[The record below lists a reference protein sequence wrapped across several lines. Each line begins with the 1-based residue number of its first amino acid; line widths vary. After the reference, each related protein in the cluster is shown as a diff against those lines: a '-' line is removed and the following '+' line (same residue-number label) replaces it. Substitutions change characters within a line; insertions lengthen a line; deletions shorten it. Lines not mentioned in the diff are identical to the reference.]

1 MGVARRIGAAAPDL
15 RTLARLGRLVTS
27 VLGTDAVLEAVG
39 REAADLVGAAQVGF
53 WIADEAAR
61 TLTLREVGRSTEGM
75 TYPVGV
81 LRYGE
86 SVAGWVA
93 ERREAAWVADA
104 LKDHRIIRP
113 DWWKANGFK
122 SLIAVPIVYGDTLIA
137 VLALVGKARFPVR
150 HREMLELF
158 AAQAAVAI
166 ANARLYADSNA
177 RREAAEA
184 LAEVGRLLS
193 QTLDPAIVA
202 RRITEHVCRLLD
214 ARSAAIYRPERDT
227 GMLIADTVFETDR
240 PFVWQTRLDRGT
252 GVAGLA
258 LATRAACATPD
269 VLADP
274 RLTYTPETRAEL
286 AAREHRAM
294 LAVPLLVTGRAL
306 GALIVGDQ
314 TGRRFTA
321 DEIAR
326 AEAFADQAALALE
339 NARLYAEAEGR
350 RREAEVLAE
359 VARTVGATLEL
370 DVVLARIVEAAREL
384 CAADMARIALWDA
397 ATDTMQ
403 FRHGVGARFTDY
415 DTVRIERGVGH
426 GGLAWAT
433 GRAVRTDDRRADA
446 RFGAAHA
453 ALVAAE
459 GTIAALAVPIRS
471 GERVEGVIFVDNRS
485 PRPFTDRDER
495 VLSGLVDHAAGALRN
510 ASLFQALRDSEEFL
524 ARAQAVAQIGSWI
537 SAPGRTGS
545 LSWSREVFR
554 IFGVRED
561 EFSGTVDEFYARVHP
576 DDLEAVRRASEEAV
590 AESRPYAVDH
600 RIVRPDGTVRWV
612 QERADILR
620 DEQGRPTRMIGIV
633 QDITDRRAAEDAL
646 RQSEAQLRQSQKM
659 EAIGRLAGGVAH
671 DFNNLLTVI
680 TGRTQLLLAQ
690 IGADTVRRRELELI
704 EQTAERAGSLTKQ
717 LLAFSR
723 KQVLQPT
730 RLDLNAVVGALG
742 GLLRRLIGEDIELT
756 LRSTL
761 DLPPVHADRAQL
773 EQVLVNLAVNARDA
787 MPRGGRLTIATGRLT
802 TAGSAADPVP
812 PGDWVTLAVSDTG
825 HGIDPA
831 SQALVFEPFFT
842 TKGPGKGTGL
852 GLSIVYG
859 IVEQSGGR
867 IALESE
873 PGQGTTFTVYLP
885 LVLERVT
892 GSAARVATAPQRGH
906 ETVLL
911 VEDEP
916 EVRRLTREILEMH
929 GYAVLEAGDG
939 AAALQTA
946 REHRGP
952 IDLLLTDVVMP
963 GLRGQEVAQALAAT
977 GRRPRV
983 LYISGYP
990 ELGGAES
997 AIGGHVLLPKPFSP
1011 AELARKVR
1019 AVLDESAS
1027 TR

>member
-1 MGVARRIGAAAPDL
+1 MGVARRTGAAAPDL

-27 VLGTDAVLEAVG
+27 SLGTDAVLEAVG
-39 REAADLVGAAQVGF
+39 REAAELVGAAHVGF
-53 WIADEAAR
+53 WLADEAAR
-61 TLTLREVGRSTEGM
+61 TLTLREVGRRAAHIG
-75 TYPVGV
+75 YPVTV
-81 LRYGE
+81 IPYGE
-86 SVAGWVA
+86 SVVGWVA

-104 LKDHRIIRP
+104 LKDRRTARTE
-113 DWWKANGFK
+113 WWKANGFR
-122 SLIAVPIVYGDTLIA
+122 SLIAVPLVHGDTLIA
-137 VLALVGKARFPVR
+137 VLALVGRARFPVR

-158 AAQAAVAI
+158 AAQGAVAI
-166 ANARLYADSNA
+166 ANARLHADSNA
-177 RREAAEA
+177 RRVAAEA

-214 ARSAAIYRPERDT
+214 ARSAAIYRPERDSDT
-227 GMLIADTVFETDR
+227 LAADTVFETDR
-240 PFVWQTRLDRGT
+240 PFVWQTRLERGT

-258 LATRAACATPD
+258 LVSRAACATPD
-269 VLADP
+269 VAADP

-286 AAREHRAM
+286 EAREHRAM
-294 LAVPLLVTGRAL
+294 LAVPLLVTGRVL
-306 GALIVGDQ
+306 GALIVGDA

-321 DEIAR
+321 EEIAR

-359 VARTVGATLEL
+359 VARTVGAALEP
-370 DVVLARIVEAAREL
+370 DVVLARIAEAASEL
-384 CAADMARIALWDA
+384 CAADMARIALWDPA
-397 ATDTMQ
+397 DDTMR
-403 FRHGVGARFTDY
+403 FRHGVGARVPDYTDI
-415 DTVRIERGVGH
+415 RIARGVGH
-426 GGLAWAT
+426 GGLAWAS
-433 GRAVRTDDRRADA
+433 GRAVRTDDRRTDP
-446 RFGAAHA
+446 RFGDAHA
-453 ALVAAE
+453 ELVAAE
-459 GTIAALAVPIRS
+459 GTVAALAVPIRS
-471 GERVEGVIFVDNRS
+471 GERVEGLIFVDNRS

-495 VLSGLVDHAAGALRN
+495 VLRGLADQAAVALRN
-510 ASLFQALRDSEEFL
+510 ARLFQALRESEEFL
-524 ARAQAVAQIGSWI
+524 ARAQAVARIGSWI
-537 SAPGRTGS
+537 SAPGPTGM
-545 LSWSREVFR
+545 LSWSREVYR

-561 EFSGTVDEFYARVHP
+561 EFSGTVEEFFARVHP
-576 DDLEAVRRASEEAV
+576 DDVEAVRRASDEAI
-590 AESRPYAVDH
+590 AEGRAYTVDH

-612 QERADILR
+612 HERADILR
-620 DEQGRPTRMIGIV
+620 DEQGRPTRMIGVV

-659 EAIGRLAGGVAH
+659 EAVGRLAGGVAH

-690 IGADTVRRRELELI
+690 IGADAVRRRELELI

-730 RLDLNAVVGALG
+730 LLDLNAVVGALG

-756 LRSTL
+756 LRLAS

-787 MPRGGRLTIATGRLT
+787 MPRGGRLTIATGTLT
-802 TAGSAADPVP
+802 TAGAAGDPVR
-812 PGDWVTLAVSDTG
+812 PGDWVMLTVSDTG

-842 TKGPGKGTGL
+842 TKEPGKGTGL

-867 IALESE
+867 IVLESE
-873 PGQGTTFTVYLP
+873 PGEGTTLTIYLP
-885 LVLERVT
+885 L
-892 GSAARVATAPQRGH
+892 APARVAGAAARITGAPPRGH

-916 EVRRLTREILEMH
+916 EVRRLTREILEMY

-939 AAALQTA
+939 AAALRTA
-946 REHRGP
+946 REHQGT

-990 ELGGAES
+990 DLGGSES
-997 AIGGHVLLPKPFSP
+997 AIGDHALLPKPFSP
-1011 AELARKVR
+1011 VELARKVR
-1019 AVLDESAS
+1019 AVLDE
-1027 TR
+1027 TPRG

>member
-1 MGVARRIGAAAPDL
+1 MGVARRAGAAAPDL
-15 RTLARLGRLVTS
+15 RTLARLGRLVTAS
-27 VLGTDAVLEAVG
+27 LGTDAVLEAVG
-39 REAADLVGAAQVGF
+39 SEAADLVGATHVGF
-53 WIADEAAR
+53 WIADEASR
-61 TLTLREVGRSTEGM
+61 TLTLHEVGRQPTRPS
-75 TYPVGV
+75 YPVGV
-81 LRYGE
+81 MPYGE
-86 SVAGWVA
+86 SVVGWVA

-104 LKDHRIIRP
+104 LKDPRLTRRG
-113 DWWKANGFK
+113 WWKTTGFK
-122 SLIAVPIVYGDTLIA
+122 SLIALPILHGDTLIA

-166 ANARLYADSNA
+166 VNARLYADSNA

-193 QTLDPAIVA
+193 QTLDPVIVA

-214 ARSAAIYRPERDT
+214 ARSAAVYRPEHDT
-227 GMLIADTVFETDR
+227 GMLVVDTVFETDR
-240 PFVWQTRLDRGT
+240 PFVWQPRLDRGT

-269 VLADP
+269 VVADP

-286 AAREHRAM
+286 AARTHRAM

-339 NARLYAEAEGR
+339 NARLYADAEGR

-359 VARTVGATLEL
+359 VARTVGAALEP
-370 DVVLARIVEAAREL
+370 DIVLAGIAEAAREL

-397 ATDTMQ
+397 DTDTMQ
-403 FRHGVGARFTDY
+403 FRHGVGTRFTDY
-415 DTVRIERGVGH
+415 AAVRIARGVGH
-426 GGLAWAT
+426 GGLVWAT
-433 GRAVRTDDRRADA
+433 GRAVRTDDRRTDS

-453 ALVAAE
+453 DLVAAE
-459 GTIAALAVPIRS
+459 GTVAALAVPIRA
-471 GERVEGVIFVDNRS
+471 GERVEGLIFVDNRS
-485 PRPFTDRDER
+485 ARPFTDRDER
-495 VLSGLVDHAAGALRN
+495 ALSGLADHAAVALRN
-510 ASLFQALRDSEEFL
+510 ARLFQALRNSEEFL
-524 ARAQAVAQIGSWI
+524 ARAQAVAQIGSWV
-537 SAPGRTGS
+537 SAPGPTGA

-561 EFSGTVDEFYARVHP
+561 EFDGTAQEFFARVHP
-576 DDLEAVRRASEEAV
+576 DDVEAVRRASEEAV
-590 AESRPYAVDH
+590 ADGRPYTVEH
-600 RIVRPDGTVRWV
+600 RIIRPDGTVRWV
-612 QERADILR
+612 HERADILR
-620 DEQGRPTRMIGIV
+620 DEQGRVTRMIGIV

-659 EAIGRLAGGVAH
+659 EAVGRLAGGVAH

-690 IGADTVRRRELELI
+690 IGADTARRRELELI
-704 EQTAERAGSLTKQ
+704 EQTAERAASLTSQ

-723 KQVLQPT
+723 KQVRQPT
-730 RLDLNAVVGALG
+730 LLDLNAAVGALAG
-742 GLLRRLIGEDIELT
+742 FLRRLIGEDIELT
-756 LRSTL
+756 LRPTL

-787 MPRGGRLTIATGRLT
+787 MPHGGRLTIATGTLRT
-802 TAGSAADPVP
+802 TGVASEPVP
-812 PGDWVTLAVSDTG
+812 AGDWVTLAVADTG

-831 SQALVFEPFFT
+831 SQPLVFEPFFT
-842 TKGPGKGTGL
+842 TKEPGKGTGL

-873 PGQGTTFTVYLP
+873 PEQGTTFTVYLP
-885 LVLERVT
+885 WAPERVA
-892 GSAARVATAPQRGH
+892 GAAARVATAPPRGH

-939 AAALQTA
+939 ATALQTA
-946 REHRGP
+946 REHAGA

-963 GLRGQEVAQALAAT
+963 GLRGHEVAQALAAS

-990 ELGGAES
+990 ELGGSEG
-997 AIGGHVLLPKPFSP
+997 AIGDHPLLPKPFTP
-1011 AELARKVR
+1011 GELVRKVR
-1019 AVLDESAS
+1019 AVLDELQPQ
-1027 TR
+1027 

>member
-1 MGVARRIGAAAPDL
+1 MARRTGAGAPEL
-15 RTLARLGRLVTS
+15 RTLGRLGRLVTS
-27 VLGTDAVLEAVG
+27 SLGTDAVLEAFG
-39 REAADLVGAAQVGF
+39 REAGQLVGAADVGF
-53 WIADEAAR
+53 WLADEAAR
-61 TLTLREVGRSTEGM
+61 TLTLREVGPRAARV
-75 TYPVGV
+75 TYPVKSMA
-81 LRYGE
+81 YGE
-86 SVAGWVA
+86 SVVGWVA
-93 ERREAAWVADA
+93 EHREAAWVADA
-104 LKDHRIIRP
+104 RRDRRVVRLE
-113 DWWKANGFK
+113 WWKSNGFK
-122 SLIAVPIVYGDTLIA
+122 SLIALPIVHGPVLIA
-137 VLALVGKARFPVR
+137 VLVLVGKKPFATR

-166 ANARLYADSNA
+166 VNARLYADSNA

-184 LAEVGRLLS
+184 LGEVGRLLS
-193 QTLDPAIVA
+193 QTLDPTIVA

-214 ARSAAIYRPERDT
+214 ARSAAVYRPERDT
-227 GMLIADTVFETDR
+227 GVLVADTVFETDR
-240 PFVWQTRLDRGT
+240 PFEWEPRLLPGT

-258 LATRAACATPD
+258 LETRAAYATPD
-269 VLADP
+269 VVADR
-274 RLTYTPETRAEL
+274 RLVYTPETRAHLE
-286 AAREHRAM
+286 ARTHRAM
-294 LAVPLLVTGRAL
+294 LCVPLLVTGRPL
-306 GALIVGDQ
+306 GALVVGDQ
-314 TGRRFTA
+314 TGRRFSRE
-321 DEIAR
+321 EIER

-339 NARLYAEAEGR
+339 NARLYAEADAR

-359 VARTVGATLEL
+359 VARTVGATLEP
-370 DVVLARIVEAAREL
+370 DVVLARIAEAAREL
-384 CAADMARIALWDA
+384 CTADLARIALWDA
-397 ATDTMQ
+397 ATDSMI
-403 FRHGVGARFTDY
+403 FRYGVGARFADY
-415 DTVRIERGVGH
+415 GRIRIERGVGH
-426 GGLAWAT
+426 GGLAWAS
-433 GRAVRTDDRRADA
+433 GHAVRTDDRRNDP
-446 RFGAAHA
+446 RFGGAYTE
-453 ALVAAE
+453 LVAVE
-459 GTIAALAVPIRS
+459 GSIAALCVPIRS
-471 GERVEGVIFVDNRS
+471 GERVEGLIFVDNRS

-495 VLSGLVDHAAGALRN
+495 VLSGLADHAAVALRN
-510 ASLFQALRDSEEFL
+510 ARLFQALRDSEEFL

-537 SAPGRTGS
+537 SSPGGKGA

-554 IFGVRED
+554 IFGVQEE
-561 EFSGTVDEFYARVHP
+561 EFGGTVEEFFARVHP
-576 DDLEAVRRASEEAV
+576 DDVEMVRRASEEAV
-590 AESRPYAVDH
+590 AERRPYAVDH

-612 QERADILR
+612 HERADVLR
-620 DEQGRPTRMIGIV
+620 DEQDRPTRIIGIV

-646 RQSEAQLRQSQKM
+646 RRSEAQLRQSQKM
-659 EAIGRLAGGVAH
+659 EAVGRLAGGVAH

-680 TGRTQLLLAQ
+680 TGRTQLMLAR
-690 IGADTVRRRELELI
+690 IGDDIARRRELELI

-730 RLDLNAVVGALG
+730 VLDLNTVMSALA

-756 LRSTL
+756 VRPAS

-787 MPRGGRLTIATGRLT
+787 MPRGGRLVIATGT
-802 TAGSAADPVP
+802 HGVDGAGSGPVP
-812 PGDWVTLAVSDTG
+812 PGDWVTLSVADTG

-842 TKGPGKGTGL
+842 TKEPGKGTGL

-867 IALESE
+867 ITLESE
-873 PGQGTTFTVYLP
+873 PGEGTTFTVYLP
-885 LVLERVT
+885 LAPERVA
-892 GSAARVATAPQRGH
+892 GAAARIPTAPPRGH

-939 AAALQTA
+939 AAALKIA
-946 REHRGP
+946 REHPGT

-990 ELGGAES
+990 DLGGSET
-997 AIGGHVLLPKPFSP
+997 AIGDYPLLPKPFSP
-1011 AELARKVR
+1011 GELARKVR
-1019 AVLDESAS
+1019 AVLDEPRK
-1027 TR
+1027 T

>member
-1 MGVARRIGAAAPDL
+1 MA
-15 RTLARLGRLVTS
+15 
-27 VLGTDAVLEAVG
+27 
-39 REAADLVGAAQVGF
+39 
-53 WIADEAAR
+53 
-61 TLTLREVGRSTEGM
+61 
-75 TYPVGV
+75 
-81 LRYGE
+81 YGE
-86 SVAGWVA
+86 SIVGRVA
-93 ERREAAWVADA
+93 ERHEPVWV
-104 LKDHRIIRP
+104 P
-113 DWWKANGFK
+113 DVSRDRRVARLEWWRANRFK
-122 SLIAVPIVYGDTLIA
+122 SLIALPIVHGGTLLA
-137 VLALVGKARFPVR
+137 VLALVGRARFPAAR
-150 HREMLELF
+150 KHREMLELF
-158 AAQAAVAI
+158 AAQAAVAMG
-166 ANARLYADSNA
+166 NARLYADSNA

-193 QTLDPAIVA
+193 QTLDLAIVA

-227 GMLIADTVFETDR
+227 GVLVADTVFETDR
-240 PFVWQTRLDRGT
+240 PFVWTTRLERGT

-269 VLADP
+269 VAADP
-274 RLTYTPETRAEL
+274 RLIYTPETRAQLES
-286 AAREHRAM
+286 RTHRAM
-294 LAVPLLVTGRAL
+294 LAVPLLVTGRPL

-321 DEIAR
+321 EEIAR

-359 VARTVGATLEL
+359 VARTVGATLEP

-384 CAADMARIALWDA
+384 CAADTARIALWDPA
-397 ATDTMQ
+397 ADAML
-403 FRHGVGARFTDY
+403 FRHGVGARADY
-415 DTVRIERGVGH
+415 ARVRIERGRGH

-433 GRAVRTDDRRADA
+433 GRAVRTDDRRTDQ
-446 RFGAAHA
+446 RFGDAYA

-459 GTIAALAVPIRS
+459 GTVAALAVPIRS
-471 GERVEGVIFVDNRS
+471 PERVEGLIFVDNRS
-485 PRPFTDRDER
+485 ARPFTDRDER
-495 VLSGLVDHAAGALRN
+495 VLSGLADHAAVALRN
-510 ASLFQALRDSEEFL
+510 ARLFQALRDSEEFL

-537 SAPGRTGS
+537 SAPGTTGS
-545 LSWSREVFR
+545 LSWSREVYR
-554 IFGVRED
+554 IFGLRED
-561 EFSGTVDEFYARVHP
+561 EFGGTVEEFFARVHP
-576 DDLEAVRRASEEAV
+576 DDLEAVRGASQAAV
-590 AESRPYAVDH
+590 ADGRPYAVEH

-612 QERADILR
+612 HERADVLR
-620 DEQGRPTRMIGIV
+620 DAQGRPTRMIGIV
-633 QDITDRRAAEDAL
+633 QDITDRRTAEEAL
-646 RQSEAQLRQSQKM
+646 RASEAQLRQSQKM
-659 EAIGRLAGGVAH
+659 EAVGRLAGGVAH

-680 TGRTQLLLAQ
+680 TGRTQLLLAR
-690 IGADTVRRRELELI
+690 IGADAARRRELELI

-730 RLDLNAVVGALG
+730 LLDLSAVIGALG
-742 GLLRRLIGEDIELT
+742 SLLRRLIGEDIELT
-756 LRSTL
+756 LRPAP

-773 EQVLVNLAVNARDA
+773 EQVLMNLAVNARDA
-787 MPRGGRLTIATGRLT
+787 MPRGGRLTITTGTLT
-802 TAGSAADPVP
+802 GGRAGDPVP
-812 PGDWVTLAVSDTG
+812 AGDWVTLAVSDTG

-842 TKGPGKGTGL
+842 TKEPGKGTGL

-867 IALESE
+867 IALESA
-873 PGQGTTFTVYLP
+873 PGHGTTFTLYLP
-885 LVLERVT
+885 GAPERVE
-892 GSAARVATAPQRGH
+892 GAAVRAATAPPRGH

-916 EVRRLTREILEMH
+916 EVRRLTREILEMN

-939 AAALQTA
+939 AAALRAA
-946 REHRGP
+946 REHPGP

-963 GLRGQEVAQALAAT
+963 GLRGQEVAQALVAT

-990 ELGGAES
+990 DLGGADS
-997 AIGGHVLLPKPFSP
+997 AIGDHLLLPKPFSP
-1011 AELARKVR
+1011 VELARKVR
-1019 AVLDESAS
+1019 EVLDA
-1027 TR
+1027 RAR

>member
-1 MGVARRIGAAAPDL
+1 MGGARRNGAAPDL

-27 VLGTDAVLEAVG
+27 SLGIDAVLDAVG

-53 WIADEAAR
+53 WIADEASR
-61 TLTLREVGRSTEGM
+61 TLTLRQVGPRPVHG
-75 TYPVGV
+75 YPADVIQ
-81 LRYGE
+81 YGE

-93 ERREAAWVADA
+93 ERREAAWVTDT
-104 LKDHRIIRP
+104 LKDPRVTRRE
-113 DWWKANGFK
+113 WWKASGYK
-122 SLIAVPIVYGDTLIA
+122 SLIALPIVHGDTLIA

-166 ANARLYADSNA
+166 TNARLYADSNA

-214 ARSAAIYRPERDT
+214 ARSAAVYRPEHDS
-227 GMLIADTVFETDR
+227 GMLVADTVFETDR
-240 PFVWQTRLDRGT
+240 PFVWQRRLDRGT
-252 GVAGLA
+252 GVAGMA

-269 VLADP
+269 VIADA
-274 RLTYTPETRAEL
+274 RLSYTPETRAGL
-286 AAREHRAM
+286 GGREHRAM
-294 LAVPLLVTGRAL
+294 LAVPLIVTDRAL
-306 GALIVGDQ
+306 GALIVGDA

-321 DEIAR
+321 EEIAR

-339 NARLYAEAEGR
+339 NARLYADAEGR

-370 DVVLARIVEAAREL
+370 DVVLARIAEAAREL
-384 CAADMARIALWDA
+384 CAADIARIALWDP
-397 ATDTMQ
+397 ATDTMR
-403 FRHGVGARFTDY
+403 FRHGVGTRVTDY
-415 DTVRIERGVGH
+415 ASVRIERGVGH
-426 GGLAWAT
+426 GGLAWAS
-433 GRAVRTDDRRADA
+433 GRAVRTDDRRADP
-446 RFGAAHA
+446 RFGDAHA
-453 ALVAAE
+453 ELVAAE
-459 GTIAALAVPIRS
+459 GTVAALAVPIQS

-495 VLSGLVDHAAGALRN
+495 VLNGLADHAAVALRN
-510 ASLFQALRDSEEFL
+510 ARLFQALRDSEEFL

-537 SAPGRTGS
+537 SSPGTTGS

-561 EFSGTVDEFYARVHP
+561 EFGGTVEDFYARVHP
-576 DDLEAVRRASEEAV
+576 DDVESVRRAAADAV
-590 AESRPYAVDH
+590 AEARPYAVDH

-612 QERADILR
+612 QERADVLR
-620 DEQGRPTRMIGIV
+620 DEQGRPTRIIGIV
-633 QDITDRRAAEDAL
+633 QDITDRRAAEEAL
-646 RQSEAQLRQSQKM
+646 RQSEAQLRQAQKM
-659 EAIGRLAGGVAH
+659 EAVGRLAGGVAH

-690 IGADTVRRRELELI
+690 IGADAASRRELELI
-704 EQTAERAGSLTKQ
+704 EQTADRAGSLTKQ
-717 LLAFSR
+717 LLTFSR
-723 KQVLQPT
+723 KQVMQPT
-730 RLDLNAVVGALG
+730 RLDLNTVVAAFAS
-742 GLLRRLIGEDIELT
+742 LLRRLIGEDIELT
-756 LRSTL
+756 LRATP
-761 DLPPVHADRAQL
+761 DLPPVHADAAQL
-773 EQVLVNLAVNARDA
+773 EQVVVNLIVNARDA
-787 MPRGGRLTIATGRLT
+787 MPRGGRLTISTGALKT
-802 TAGSAADPVP
+802 TGLASDPVP
-812 PGDWVTLAVSDTG
+812 PGEWLTLAVSDTG
-825 HGIDPA
+825 HGIEPER
-831 SQALVFEPFFT
+831 QALVFEPFFT
-842 TKGPGKGTGL
+842 TKAPGKGTGL

-873 PGQGTTFTVYLP
+873 PGEGTTFTVYLP
-885 LVLERVT
+885 VAGERTAGVVAR
-892 GSAARVATAPQRGH
+892 SAPAPTRGH

-929 GYAVLEAGDG
+929 GYAVLEAADG

-946 REHRGP
+946 REHRGS

-990 ELGGAES
+990 DLGGADS
-997 AIGGHVLLPKPFSP
+997 AISDHALLAKPFAP
-1011 AELARKVR
+1011 AQLARKVR
-1019 AVLDESAS
+1019 AVLDEPAPPA
-1027 TR
+1027 R